1 MRWRQSQ
8 GTVSRIQTA
17 RQRDQVYQGWTGR
30 GCLREVLFAT
40 GQGASDSTVLVFVVK
55 DTGEGIA
62 ADRLDS
68 IFEHFSH
75 VNVQKMRVLAGTGL
89 GLTITKQLVE
99 LMDGRIKV

>member
-1 MRWRQSQ
+1 MLATCQ
-8 GTVSRIQTA
+8 G
-17 RQRDQVYQGWTGR
+17 G
-30 GCLREVLFAT
+30 
-40 GQGASDSTVLVFVVK
+40 SDSTVLVFVVK

-75 VNVQKMRVLAGTGL
+75 INVQKMRVLAGTAL